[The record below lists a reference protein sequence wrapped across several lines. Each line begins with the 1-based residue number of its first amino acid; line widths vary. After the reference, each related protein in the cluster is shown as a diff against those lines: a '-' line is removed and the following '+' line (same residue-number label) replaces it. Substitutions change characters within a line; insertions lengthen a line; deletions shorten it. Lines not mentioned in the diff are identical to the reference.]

1 MQGVGVMLKRRRY
14 ARLFAQLSQ
23 HSVALISLLVAI
35 LALTLNTERA
45 NTSEHQRTTRDA
57 SFRVLAELSQLQL
70 LVDEAHYGN
79 SEQRRQPIS
88 GWARVNYMRD
98 LAMLIPEP
106 VPKSLESLHGTWQ
119 EQVGP
124 LGDKT
129 NPEASLQANRA
140 ISAHLRGARASV
152 KQVLSQLD

>member
-1 MQGVGVMLKRRRY
+1 MLKRRRFVG
-14 ARLFAQLSQ
+14 LLSQLKQ
-23 HSVALISLLVAI
+23 HSVALISLLVAL

-70 LVDEAHYGN
+70 LVDEAHYG
-79 SEQRRQPIS
+79 SSGQRHQPIS

-106 VPKSLESLHGTWQ
+106 VPKSLEALYVTWSQ
-119 EQVGP
+119 QVGQ
-124 LGDKT
+124 LGELD
-129 NPEASLQANRA
+129 EVGASLRANVA
-140 ISAHLRGARASV
+140 ISDNVRRARLSV
-152 KQVLSQLD
+152 KEVLSQLD